1 MDSVI
6 ETEPETNHNIDNID
20 NLTIVNH
27 RGIQCISTF
36 PKELVWATPEYI
48 GLGCKNCMEYA
59 TYKKVMIGLCINCA
73 DTYNGKYG
81 SGYYGTLDG
90 LNMFDNPVAFGNLNT
105 YDVINKIDEID
116 EIDEIDDSKSSDII
130 YDSDINYSVFY
141 LSIVSKNDIILLK
154 ELIINTIMEDYSCW
168 YYFKDYYNCDDEVLI
183 IILNAILKLKEEY
196 EILDINVMFD
206 KDYFKKCNIIE
217 TFYRVLPY
225 EIEQANN
232 DYDTRYNEEYYNYRQ
247 YTKTIKY
254 NCNYCNI
261 QKTKK
266 ELKKCGGCE
275 KVNYCS
281 IACQTHDWKTSHKKE
296 CGK

>member
-6 ETEPETNHNIDNID
+6 DTAHENNPNVD

-48 GLGCKNCMEYA
+48 GLGCRNCMEYA

-73 DTYNGKYG
+73 QNYNGKYG
-81 SGYYGTLDG
+81 SGYYGAPNG
-90 LNMFDNPVAFGNLNT
+90 LNMIDNPVAFGNLNSQ
-105 YDVINKIDEID
+105 DVINKLDEID
-116 EIDEIDDSKSSDII
+116 EIDEINVANISDII

-141 LSIVSKNDIILLK
+141 LSLVSKNDIILLK
-154 ELIINTIMEDYSCW
+154 EIIINTIMEDYSCW

-183 IILNAILKLKEEY
+183 IILNSILKLKEEY

-225 EIEQANN
+225 HIEQANN
-232 DYDTRYNEEYYNYRQ
+232 YHNEEYYNYRH
-247 YTKTIKY
+247 YVKSIKY
-254 NCNYCNI
+254 NCNYCNQRYHPTYKHYHI
-261 QKTKK
+261 
-266 ELKKCGGCE
+266 LPYYSYII
-275 KVNYCS
+275 VNILAESRIFKFLYTAP
-281 IACQTHDWKTSHKKE
+281 IE
-296 CGK
+296 